1 MCVGCM
7 CSIWPA
13 VHKDDVLSFCFT
25 CVCVAR
31 IVQNGCTSLYIV
43 SATGHDKVAGLLL
56 QNGADVNAAT
66 KVSKK
71 KKGGCLEWERIRERK
86 L

>member
-25 CVCVAR
+25 CVCVAC
-31 IVQNGCTSLYIV
+31 IVQDGVTSLLK
-43 SATGHDKVAGLLL
+43 ACENGHDKVVGLLL

-71 KKGGCLEWERIRERK
+71 KECGCLEWERIRQRK
-86 L
+86 

>member
-1 MCVGCM
+1 MCVRRV

-25 CVCVAR
+25 YVCVAC
-31 IVQNGCTSLYIV
+31 IVQDGWTSLFI
-43 SATGHDKVAGLLL
+43 ACENGHDKVAGLLL

-71 KKGGCLEWERIRERK
+71 KKGGCLEWERIRQRK
-86 L
+86 